1 MRVCTPSKHAL
12 ILALQDHHW
21 GKPMSFRKISS
32 PLGMDSSTVFRNY
45 KVVKQTGDIYY
56 CPPKSA
62 HPHKMSLCDL
72 HHAEIIL
79 SRGTT

>member
-1 MRVCTPSKHAL
+1 MTVCTPSKRAH
-12 ILALQDHHW
+12 ILALRDRRF
-21 GKPMSFRKISS
+21 GMSFRKIGSL
-32 PLGMDSSTVFRNY
+32 LGMDSSTVFRNY